1 MPKPLWFAWYP
12 SDYLTD
18 AVVMSM
24 SLAQQG
30 AYIRLLSLA
39 ACNDGIP
46 DPPVTLIGQE
56 GIWAAPLTDCW
67 VPHPT
72 KPGFLHNPRLL
83 RELEKADA
91 KRAAGTKA
99 VNSRKDRQLLR
110 PYNDRT
116 TTDLLVEK
124 SRVEK
129 RRTNGSIEPLGN
141 LLRSQLGR
149 EGKNGASHDEL
160 E

>member
-12 SDYLTD
+12 GDYLTD
-18 AVVMSM
+18 AIVLSM

-46 DPPVTLIGQE
+46 DPPTNLIGQE
-56 GIWAAPLTDCW
+56 GIWCEPLVSCW
-67 VPHPT
+67 IPHPD

-83 RELEKADA
+83 KELAKADA
-91 KRAAGTKA
+91 KREAGSKA
-99 VNSRKDRQLLR
+99 VNSRKDRQLQR
-110 PYNDRT
+110 PYNDRR

-141 LLRSQLGR
+141 LLRSSLGI
-149 EGKNGASHDEL
+149 EGKSDASR
-160 E
+160 